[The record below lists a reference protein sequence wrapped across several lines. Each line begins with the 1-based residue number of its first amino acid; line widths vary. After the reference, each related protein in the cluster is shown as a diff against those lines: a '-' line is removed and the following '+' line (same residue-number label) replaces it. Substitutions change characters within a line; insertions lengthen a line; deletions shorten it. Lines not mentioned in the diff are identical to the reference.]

1 MVENRKVS
9 RSQIQGLEDKIERS
23 NYDYFKLKKKERK
36 ESYSTIKGMARL
48 DCELM
53 VTNVL
58 ECELPEEGRTRR
70 AHTIFML
77 PHVWHACEPHAGTM
91 NSTTLSKIK
100 EIRFM
105 YYLSIKI
112 SILYL
117 SLK

>member
-36 ESYSTIKGMARL
+36 ESYSTIEGMARL

-58 ECELPEEGRTRR
+58 ECELPEEGRTRLR
-70 AHTIFML
+70 T
-77 PHVWHACEPHAGTM
+77 
-91 NSTTLSKIK
+91 
-100 EIRFM
+100 R
-105 YYLSIKI
+105 YLCYPMCGMPANHMQE
-112 SILYL
+112 L
-117 SLK
+117 